1 MSKVHVSE
9 MQGPLTE
16 LFQQVGGENGRKR
29 FEDFKLWLK
38 NVAVQ
43 TLEGLIDLSQL
54 CKLPFSGAE
63 RVSPAKTGV
72 VKLEKRGDDLYLDGK
87 KIELFRSS
95 GQQGDRYIVGHE
107 LRKELEAKGGN
118 LSAKVLDYLEEH
130 PELWPES
137 WKTDAD
143 GNTIYIYF
151 WDDIF
156 RYSDGG
162 LYVRYGYWGDG
173 RVVSNYRWLDRGWY
187 RDRPSASVAS

>member
-43 TLEGLIDLSQL
+43 TLEGMIDLSQL
-54 CKLPFSGAE
+54 CKLPFSDAE
-63 RVSPAKTGV
+63 RVSPTKTGV

-95 GQQGDRYIVGHE
+95 GQEGDRYIVGHE
-107 LRKELEAKGGN
+107 LRKELEARGGN
-118 LSAKVLDYLEEH
+118 LSAKVLDYLEGH

-143 GNTIYIYF
+143 GNTIYIWF

-156 RYSDGG
+156 RGSDGG
-162 LYVRYGYWGDG
+162 LYVRCGYWDVGGVVSLCGWLGDG
-173 RVVSNYRWLDRGWY
+173 WNRNY
-187 RDRPSASVAS
+187 PSASSAS

>member
-1 MSKVHVSE
+1 MNK
-9 MQGPLTE
+9 MTDL
-16 LFQQVGGENGRKR
+16 
-29 FEDFKLWLK
+29 KLWLK

-72 VKLEKRGDDLYLDGK
+72 VKLEPRGDDLYLDGK

-95 GQQGDRYIVGHE
+95 GQQGDSYIVGHE
-107 LRKELEAKGGN
+107 LRKELEARGGN

-130 PELWPES
+130 SELWPES
-137 WKTDAD
+137 WKQDEN
-143 GNTIYIYF
+143 GITIFVYF

-156 RYSDGG
+156 RHPSSGS
-162 LYVRYGYWGDG
+162 LCVRYGCWFEGE
-173 RVVSNYRWLDRGWY
+173 VVSDYYWLDLVWF
-187 RDRPSASVAS
+187 RDFPSASVAS